1 MRDIISYDTRASI
14 HVSTHTQLRTK
25 FLALYDRGLKPTT
38 QRKVMQ
44 CVCVFFFF
52 YLKVATSNYFF

>member
-1 MRDIISYDTRASI
+1 MTLRTGI

-25 FLALYDRGLKPTT
+25 FLALYDRGLKLKT

-44 CVCVFFFF
+44 CVCLFFFN
-52 YLKVATSNYFF
+52 LKLATSNYFFEVISIF